1 MLSSISLSQAPK
13 NSKVS
18 KGPRALA
25 LLQISPTGKATL
37 VPIAILI
44 NGDYFDA
51 GAYKADPVPM
61 ALWGGTVYEGIRTG
75 VSQGLFTVKGVL
87 EQPDTHQ
94 WKAEGT
100 WQTTEMLKSKPHKE
114 QVANEPR
121 GMNDDSG
128 PPVLRHYGSAK
139 PKPPET
145 PPPAPAT
152 TSTPSEPKPASVP
165 PSPAAPPTPQQP
177 AAPAP
182 STVDRAEM
190 QGPVLKRGKP
200 APTEPE
206 PEVAPTQPPKTGAA
220 PKSSSP
226 AVQLIPAI
234 SDAGGPDPRPYKYN
248 MTSAEEQQ
256 FRSKMLAFAATEVNN
271 RARELE
277 AGTIGQPA
285 PKPSTQ
291 AKKKTA
297 AGPQPHFENVEFHV
311 FDLVNSNEPVLVL
324 TAQADLPSS
333 QTRTSDNQFL
343 VSIVYNQDVNGDFH
357 KVLSNVTDTRHLDVL
372 PNYEFIDAVDVDGD
386 GRGELLFRKNSDTGS
401 AFVIYRVIGSQLY
414 ALFQGTL

>member
-1 MLSSISLSQAPK
+1 M
-13 NSKVS
+13 
-18 KGPRALA
+18 
-25 LLQISPTGKATL
+25 LQISPTGKATL
-37 VPIAILI
+37 IPITILI

-75 VSQGLFTVKGVL
+75 VSQGLFTVIGVL
-87 EQPDTHQ
+87 EQPETHQ

-114 QVANEPR
+114 KIANEPR

-128 PPVLRHYGSAK
+128 PPVLRHNGSSK

-145 PPPAPAT
+145 PPPAPAAA
-152 TSTPSEPKPASVP
+152 SAPQQPKPAPAP
-165 PSPAAPPTPQQP
+165 PAPAAPSTPPQP
-177 AAPAP
+177 ASNGSAP
-182 STVDRAEM
+182 SAPSAEDQAEM

-200 APTEPE
+200 AEREPE
-206 PEVAPTQPPKTGAA
+206 PEVAPTHSPKSAA
-220 PKSSSP
+220 ATKSSSP

-234 SDAGGPDPRPYKYN
+234 SDADGPDPRPYKYN

-256 FRSKMLAFAATEVNN
+256 FRTKMLGFAATEVNN

-277 AGTIGQPA
+277 AGTIGQA
-285 PKPSTQ
+285 QPKPSAQ
-291 AKKKTA
+291 AKKKTS
-297 AGPQPHFENVEFHV
+297 AGPQPKFANIDFHV

-324 TAQADLPSS
+324 TAQAELPSG
-333 QTRTSDNQFL
+333 QTHASDNQFL

-357 KVLSNVTDTRHLDVL
+357 KVFSNVTDTRHLDAI

-386 GRGELLFRKNSDTGS
+386 GRGELLFRKTSDSGS